1 VTALPALKAA
11 RPALLR
17 PWRLAVWRDQDY
29 WTWLLVI
36 LGALFLI
43 RLLVL
48 VFGQTDL
55 FFDEAQ
61 YWSWSRDLAFGYF
74 SKPPLIAWIIRSAT
88 EVCGN
93 AEWCVRAPSPILYS
107 ATCIVVFLAAC
118 ALYGNRV
125 GFWSAVVF
133 ATLPAASFSSL
144 LISTDVPLLLFW
156 TLAFYGWIRMIE
168 SREMRFAV
176 LTGASLGLGL
186 LAKYAAIYFVLCVA
200 IDAWSDA
207 RAREALRGGRGVVA
221 LAIAS
226 AFVAPNLLWNASH
239 GFATFSHTAHNAGW
253 KGFPFHLGDS
263 LEFMGSQFAVF
274 GPILF
279 AALIVVAWRAM
290 RHGCE
295 QPECRLLAFSV
306 PVILLLILQALL
318 SRALANWAA
327 AAYPAAT
334 ILVTAELLR
343 HWPRLFRVSFWLHLG
358 ATLVIT
364 LAPLFAP
371 KITAL
376 TGAERNPY
384 ARVLGWHD
392 LAIATQR
399 LAEAQGAK
407 SVLTDN
413 REVTGELV
421 YYLRSTAL
429 PVTIWFREGIL
440 RNHFEM
446 TRPFTKA
453 TPEPVLYVTLN
464 PGPTSVP
471 KRFKLSQAIGKQQF
485 PSDAPPVREGRFT
498 LLKGYEGDHAE

>member
-1 VTALPALKAA
+1 MTALPALKAA

-36 LGALFLI
+36 LGALILI
-43 RLLVL
+43 RLLVLVL

-133 ATLPAASFSSL
+133 AALPAASFSSL

-176 LTGASLGLGL
+176 LIGASLGLGL

-263 LEFMGSQFAVF
+263 LEFIGSQFAVF
-274 GPILF
+274 GPIL
-279 AALIVVAWRAM
+279 IVVAWRAM
-290 RHGCE
+290 RRGCE
-295 QPECRLLAFSV
+295 QRECRLLAFSV

-334 ILVTAELLR
+334 
-343 HWPRLFRVSFWLHLG
+343 HLG
-358 ATLVIT
+358 HCRLVATLS
-364 LAPLFAP
+364 
-371 KITAL
+371 
-376 TGAERNPY
+376 R
-384 ARVLGWHD
+384 
-392 LAIATQR
+392 
-399 LAEAQGAK
+399 
-407 SVLTDN
+407 
-413 REVTGELV
+413 
-421 YYLRSTAL
+421 
-429 PVTIWFREGIL
+429 
-440 RNHFEM
+440 
-446 TRPFTKA
+446 
-453 TPEPVLYVTLN
+453 
-464 PGPTSVP
+464 
-471 KRFKLSQAIGKQQF
+471 
-485 PSDAPPVREGRFT
+485 
-498 LLKGYEGDHAE
+498 